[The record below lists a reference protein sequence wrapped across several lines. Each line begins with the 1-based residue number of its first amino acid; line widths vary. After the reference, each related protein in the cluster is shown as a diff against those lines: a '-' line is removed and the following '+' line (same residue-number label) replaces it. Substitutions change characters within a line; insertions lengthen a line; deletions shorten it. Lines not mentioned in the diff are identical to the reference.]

1 MQEFGANVSQSSSS
15 MTDGKNNNSSDN
27 AYCHEPLGKIDVGN
41 DVEIEVGKA
50 DVGKVKVG
58 IVG

>member
-1 MQEFGANVSQSSSS
+1 

-27 AYCHEPLGKIDVGN
+27 AYCQEPLGKIDVGN
-41 DVEIEVGKA
+41 VVEIEVGKV